1 MKIGIFGLGY
11 VGMTTAACLIQK
23 GFNVI
28 GYELSDAKRAEL
40 EAGRCPLSEPGVEPV
55 LQEGLRVG
63 SFKAVK
69 NLDPADLPELI
80 FICVGTPSGV
90 DGATDLTAVRSVFS
104 SLESLL
110 IGGVELE
117 LDIAL
122 RSTVPPG
129 TLRRMSLEFP
139 KVFNQIPVLFYPE
152 FLREGTAMRDFIK
165 PPQTIL
171 GVLPGGLPPRRM
183 PHLMAALGFEYEL
196 VTAASAESV
205 KFACNAFH
213 ALKVCFANEVGR
225 LAASIQADGNEI
237 MRLFCKDTVL
247 NISSRY
253 LLPGNPYGGSCLPKD
268 TRAFAALGKSLG
280 LDLPLIRSAESSN
293 LQHLDFLADRIMEG
307 QPETVCVLGLAFK
320 KDTDDVRESASLAL
334 VEQLAKEHE
343 VRVQVHD
350 FLVQPD
356 KVVGVNRKALEQLLA
371 LPGVEFSVDPV
382 RASQNADVV
391 VIMHRDQRYNSAD
404 APSGARVLNVA
415 EWLGI

>member
-11 VGMTTAACLIQK
+11 VGMTTAACLLQK
-23 GFNVI
+23 GFNVV
-28 GYELSDAKRAEL
+28 GYELSDVKRAEL
-40 EAGRCPLSEPGVEPV
+40 QAGRCPLSEPGVEPL
-55 LQEGLRVG
+55 LQEGIRSG
-63 SFKAVK
+63 SFTVVK
-69 NLDPADLPELI
+69 DIDEQDLPELI
-80 FICVGTPSGV
+80 FICVGTPSGIN
-90 DGATDLTAVRSVFS
+90 GATDLSAVRSVFAR
-104 SLESLL
+104 LESLL
-110 IGGVELE
+110 QSGTELN

-129 TLRRMSLEFP
+129 TLRRLSLEFP
-139 KVFNQIPVLFYPE
+139 KVFNVVSVVFYPE

-165 PPQTIL
+165 PPQTVL

-196 VTAASAESV
+196 VTAASAEAL

-225 LAASIQADGNEI
+225 LATSLEADGNEI

-268 TRAFAALGKSLG
+268 TRAFSALGKSLG
-280 LDLPLIRSAESSN
+280 LELPLIQSTDASN
-293 LQHLDFLADRIMEG
+293 AQHLDFLVDRIMDG

-334 VEQLAKEHE
+334 VEQLTKEHE
-343 VRVQVHD
+343 VKVQVHD

-356 KVVGVNRKALEQLLA
+356 KVVGVNQRALDSLLA
-371 LPGVEFSVDPV
+371 LPGVTFIADPSH
-382 RASQNADVV
+382 AIQNSQVV
-391 VIMHRDQRYNSAD
+391 VVMHRDQRYGGNTI
-404 APSGARVLNVA
+404 PSNVRVMHVA
-415 EWLGI
+415 EWTGI